1 MILARHIVRLLG
13 ETVTMAVATRRIS
26 LLVAILL
33 GLVLAVVVITVQVA
47 APLVVYPFA

>member
-13 ETVTMAVATRRIS
+13 ETITMALVTRRIS
-26 LLVAILL
+26 LLVAILV
-33 GLVLAVVVITVQVA
+33 GLVLAAVVVTVQVA